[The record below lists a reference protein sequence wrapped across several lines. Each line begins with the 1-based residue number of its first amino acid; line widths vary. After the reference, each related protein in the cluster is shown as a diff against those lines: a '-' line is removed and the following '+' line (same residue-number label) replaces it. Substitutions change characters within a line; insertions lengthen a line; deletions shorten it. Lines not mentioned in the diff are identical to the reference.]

1 MFATALNAQ
10 RLSDRHLRL
19 SFASGAA
26 MAAVVR
32 DLVAQKNA
40 CCSFFE
46 LTVFTDVD
54 RVLLDVRVPAAW
66 VDVLDD
72 LVHLAKLDPR

>member
-1 MFATALNAQ
+1 V
-10 RLSDRHLRL
+10 
-19 SFASGAA
+19 SFAGGDT

-32 DLVAQKNA
+32 DLVTRETA

-46 LTVFTDVD
+46 LTVSTGVD

-72 LVHLAKLDPR
+72 LAHLANLDMR

>member
-1 MFATALNAQ
+1 MVFEIPASCTLPTAQHPIRAFEALFATALNAQ
-10 RLSDRHLRL
+10 RLSDRHLRV

-32 DLVAQKNA
+32 DLAARETA

-46 LTVFTDVD
+46 
-54 RVLLDVRVPAAW
+54 
-66 VDVLDD
+66 
-72 LVHLAKLDPR
+72 

>member
-1 MFATALNAQ
+1 VFATALNAQ

-32 DLVAQKNA
+32 DLAAQKK
-40 CCSFFE
+40 
-46 LTVFTDVD
+46 
-54 RVLLDVRVPAAW
+54 RVLLVLRV
-66 VDVLDD
+66 DRLY
-72 LVHLAKLDPR
+72 RR